1 MAIGTE
7 AAAGY
12 GAEHSRLNVDGDGV
26 RDASLPEKELHQCPK
41 CKKAF
46 AHGQILQL
54 HIRVHEGDG
63 QKTEDCT
70 RVVTTVHEPGQSSS
84 SAAVSHP
91 IQQQQQQQQQLGLP
105 QKKPVGLTKI
115 RLEDCLRCD
124 ACSCIYIDKSDYNKH
139 MRNFHQKVTSKKQK
153 IKKECKSCCR
163 HCNCKG
169 NHKHHSVEKE
179 RGNNNLFHYN
189 IKDRWS
195 KMVSQR
201 INIKEVKQ
209 KIKQEPHCEPEAM
222 DYSHL
227 LSQVEVKIKT
237 EPSEEDYNM
246 SNGILS

>member
-12 GAEHSRLNVDGDGV
+12 GAEPSRLNGGGA
-26 RDASLPEKELHQCPK
+26 ASLPEKELHQCPK

-54 HIRVHEGDG
+54 HIRVHEGSG
-63 QKTEDCT
+63 QKNEDWT
-70 RVVTTVHEPGQSSS
+70 QVATPAQEPGHSSLS
-84 SAAVSHP
+84 TAESQHTQQP
-91 IQQQQQQQQQLGLP
+91 QQQQPQQLGLP

-153 IKKECKSCCR
+153 MKKECKSCCR

-169 NHKHHSVEKE
+169 NHKHHNVDKE
-179 RGNNNLFHYN
+179 RGNNNLFQCN

-201 INIKEVKQ
+201 INIGEVKQ
-209 KIKQEPHCEPEAM
+209 KIKQEPHCEPEAL
-222 DYSHL
+222 DYTHL

-237 EPSEEDYNM
+237 EPAEEDYNM
-246 SNGILS
+246 NTGIIS